1 MNDVLLAVKPD
12 PEVIAVLV
20 HLMETFKSSDG
31 RMIGVLP
38 QNMQNEEKPLFE
50 RTIRAL
56 CELGGKV
63 KEGIPVVIFP
73 PEVDLNHMVYQLL
86 ERGEVPPTGGKLI
99 EDHSVDER
107 QPAQMSAVT

>member
-1 MNDVLLAVKPD
+1 MNDELLAERPD

-38 QNMQNEEKPLFE
+38 QNMQNAERQLFE

-56 CELGGKV
+56 SELGGKV
-63 KEGIPVVIFP
+63 NDGMPVVIFP
-73 PEVDLNHMVYQLL
+73 PGADLNHVVYQLL
-86 ERGEVPPTGGKLI
+86 EHGEV
-99 EDHSVDER
+99 
-107 QPAQMSAVT
+107 